1 MKTKEIEMLSFAIYK
16 IGSTFCSVGNSLIRL
31 SKKGPTVL
39 QKNSETSQG
48 GVSFITQ
55 CFTGNKSG
63 SQAEI
68 ELLTLGRTISVLE
81 RQISEV
87 NQDIESSVVGI
98 SQGFQGMARQAQAA
112 ISTAGATAGDRPA
125 NKIEEMQEVVM
136 KLVHYMGESCESLNG
151 ASQRLIDVEKRLD
164 VVESVLYNIEKIAS
178 QSRLVALNG
187 EIEARRL
194 GEAGKA
200 FAVVAAET
208 KLLSQHAT
216 ETSRSIQELLSELTS
231 VVTSTSSDLSA
242 RSESDAKRLSQSKQE
257 AESLLSFIHSDH
269 NRMTESLAE
278 TEKISRE
285 LQGNISNAVM
295 SLQFQDRVSQ
305 RIHHVVDSLKVL
317 RTRAEDSAD
326 PAWQD
331 EAESRCLQLLQ
342 QLSSQYTMES
352 ERAALSNDKKSGG
365 TSAETF
371 DVELF

>member
-1 MKTKEIEMLSFAIYK
+1 MLSSATLL
-16 IGSTFCSVGNSLIRL
+16 IGTALCRFGNTLIGLSGKPSVSLEL
-31 SKKGPTVL
+31 ENQALHDEVCVAT
-39 QKNSETSQG
+39 QNSEGKENAVQS
-48 GVSFITQ
+48 
-55 CFTGNKSG
+55 
-63 SQAEI
+63 EI

-81 RQISEV
+81 RQIAEV

-112 ISTAGATAGDRPA
+112 ISTAGAAAIDRPA
-125 NKIEEMQEVVM
+125 NRIEEMQKVVE

-151 ASQRLIDVEKRLD
+151 ASKRLIDVEKRLD
-164 VVESVLYNIEKIAS
+164 VVETVLYNIEKIAS

-194 GEAGKA
+194 GESGKA

-231 VVTSTSSDLSA
+231 VVTATSSDLSA
-242 RSESDAKRLSQSKQE
+242 RSQSDAQRLSQSKQE
-257 AESLLSFIHSDH
+257 AESLLSYIHSDH

-278 TEKISRE
+278 TEKIGRE

-317 RTRAEDSAD
+317 RSRAEETAD
-326 PAWQD
+326 PAWQN
-331 EAESRCLQLLQ
+331 EAETRCLQLLQ

-352 ERAALSNDKKSGG
+352 ERAALLNDKKSPVAA
-365 TSAETF
+365 SETF

>member
-1 MKTKEIEMLSFAIYK
+1 MLAFAIYK
-16 IGSTFCSVGNSLIRL
+16 IGSALCRLGNSLVTL
-31 SKKGPTVL
+31 SGKKSTAL
-39 QKNSETSQG
+39 QENRNETADGATSANPPFSG
-48 GVSFITQ
+48 KETGV
-55 CFTGNKSG
+55 
-63 SQAEI
+63 QAEI

-87 NQDIESSVVGI
+87 NQDIESSIVGI

-112 ISTAGATAGDRPA
+112 ISTAGATAGDRPE
-125 NKIEEMQEVVM
+125 NKIEEMQEVVQR
-136 KLVHYMGESCESLNG
+136 LVNYMGESCDSLSG

-194 GEAGKA
+194 GDAGKA

-216 ETSRSIQELLSELTS
+216 ETSRSIQELLSELTC

-242 RSESDAKRLSQSKQE
+242 RSQSDAKRLSQSKQE
-257 AESLLSFIHSDH
+257 ADSLLSFIHSDH

-278 TEKISRE
+278 TQKIGRE

-317 RTRAEDSAD
+317 RSRAEKTAD
-326 PAWQD
+326 PVWQN
-331 EAESRCLQLLQ
+331 EAEARYLQLQQ

-352 ERAALSNDKKSGG
+352 ERAAHSSDQKSGG

-371 DVELF
+371 EVELF